1 MEPQTRLS
9 RLQGAGVKFEV
20 MPKRRLDRD
29 RPEAMVVPIAKN
41 LVWSMDFMHDQ
52 LEDGRN
58 FSRCNVIDDFNRAAL
73 ANEIDFSWPS
83 VRVIRALNQIIERR
97 DLPLVIRS
105 DNGPE
110 FISQEIT
117 LGHDLTRRSA
127 V

>member
-1 MEPQTRLS
+1 
-9 RLQGAGVKFEV
+9 
-20 MPKRRLDRD
+20 
-29 RPEAMVVPIAKN
+29 MVVPIAKN

-58 FSRCNVIDDFNRAAL
+58 FSRCNVIYDFNRAAL

-110 FISQEIT
+110 LISQEIT